1 MTTKMG
7 KDMKTNYELV
17 REFQSEFN
25 APLDQTIDKE
35 GIDFRWDRIEE
46 EWTEVQCELVEAEF
60 DIESF
65 GYVTDSVRTNLL
77 KELCDLLY
85 VVYGTAATFGMDIDG
100 AFKEV
105 HRSNMSKLGDDGK
118 PIKRADGKI
127 LKGNNYTV
135 ADVREFIG

>member
-1 MTTKMG
+1 MIIKMG

-17 REFQSEFN
+17 RQFHESFN
-25 APLDQTIDKE
+25 AALDGPIKE
-35 GIDFRWDRIEE
+35 AELWLRHKLITE
-46 EWTEVQCELVEAEF
+46 EWAEVSAEMNEVIQ
-60 DIESF
+60 DLESF
-65 GYVTDSVRTNLL
+65 GYVTDGVRTNLL

-105 HRSNMSKLGDDGK
+105 HRSNMSKLGEDGK

-127 LKGNNYTV
+127 LKSDNYTI
-135 ADVREFIG
+135 ADVREFI